1 MVCKEEG
8 DRFFRKPVLV
18 LGFHPYL
25 SPYVVH
31 LCCAFMLCIV
41 CGGGLA
47 DVGGRTPLCKGGG
60 SRFAE
65 CMIHAPWMKSKI

>member
-31 LCCAFMLCIV
+31 LCCALF
-41 CGGGLA
+41 
-47 DVGGRTPLCKGGG
+47 VGGALPTWGADASLQGGG

-65 CMIHAPWMKSKI
+65 CMIHAPWMKPKI